1 MLYQH
6 KGHSFITFALKRGGK
21 TGPSKYELMRT
32 MGGVDVTSVQ
42 TFAYK
47 FF

>member
-6 KGHSFITFALKRGGK
+6 KGHSFITFALKRGSM
-21 TGPSKYELMRT
+21 TGPSKYEVMRT
-32 MGGVDVTSVQ
+32 MGGGDVTSVQ
-42 TFAYK
+42 TFAYN